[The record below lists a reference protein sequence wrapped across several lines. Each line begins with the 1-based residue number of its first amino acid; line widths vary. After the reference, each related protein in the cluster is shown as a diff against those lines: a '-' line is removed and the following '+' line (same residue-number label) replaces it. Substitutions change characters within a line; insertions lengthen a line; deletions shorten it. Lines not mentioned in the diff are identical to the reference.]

1 MGLADAPP
9 VSLAAALISDSAG
22 APDRLHAVT
31 LMAMEQPLRGVLPA
45 PIPSAARQMSALWHH
60 ACVRMTHDHEA
71 NAAYIYLVDAID
83 RGEVARSCVADIAM
97 DNAAIT
103 IDFDAEGRVLGIEVL
118 GASQA
123 LRAETIRAAE
133 DITRGT

>member
-1 MGLADAPP
+1 
-9 VSLAAALISDSAG
+9 
-22 APDRLHAVT
+22 
-31 LMAMEQPLRGVLPA
+31 
-45 PIPSAARQMSALWHH
+45 
-60 ACVRMTHDHEA
+60 MTHDSEA
-71 NAAYIYLVDAID
+71 NAAYIYLVQEID

-123 LRAETIRAAE
+123 LRTETIRAAE
-133 DITRGT
+133 DITRRT

>member
-1 MGLADAPP
+1 MR
-9 VSLAAALISDSAG
+9 V
-22 APDRLHAVT
+22 
-31 LMAMEQPLRGVLPA
+31 
-45 PIPSAARQMSALWHH
+45 
-60 ACVRMTHDHEA
+60 THDSEA
-71 NAAYIYLVDAID
+71 NAAYIYLVDEID

-103 IDFDAEGRVLGIEVL
+103 IDFDAEGLVLGIEVL

-133 DITRGT
+133 DITRRT

>member
-1 MGLADAPP
+1 
-9 VSLAAALISDSAG
+9 
-22 APDRLHAVT
+22 
-31 LMAMEQPLRGVLPA
+31 
-45 PIPSAARQMSALWHH
+45 
-60 ACVRMTHDHEA
+60 MTHDSEA
-71 NAAYIYLVDAID
+71 NAAYIYLVDEID

-103 IDFDAEGRVLGIEVL
+103 IDFDAEGRALGIEML

-133 DITRGT
+133 DITRKA